1 MNTPEG
7 NQPAWTSDGSSGSDL
22 FPTTLPISFAMAL
35 GLFLIVVF
43 GAVVGAALVVSVP
56 DTVRCQFVL
65 VPEAGADPVRAPREG
80 VLATILVTETEEVRK
95 GQALFVIRSQ
105 ELRNW
110 TSELR
115 TLEQDQDSI
124 DRREALLAE
133 DQRAALEIQTTKI
146 RQMEKDLAYE
156 QDYVKTVRDF
166 LQRYERL
173 DAEGLVSLVDLK
185 SQQLEASK
193 GERDLAVAR
202 AAREMAVLEL
212 ARMRTGN
219 RKQVGELELERR
231 KTAVRIVTLQKLLE
245 GAREDV
251 VRVAAPFD
259 GTVVA
264 IQKRNP
270 GDVVSFGQ
278 EMCRIARSDSAL
290 IAEIAPPEG
299 GVSRLRVG
307 QRVQLFY
314 QAYPYERFGTGRA
327 TVQWVSPA
335 AMAFTGGEGF
345 VLHATLDGQ
354 SLGAAAAGLAL
365 RAGMRG
371 EARVLAG
378 RRTVIEYVFEPLR
391 KLRENVAAKP

>member
-1 MNTPEG
+1 MDTPRES
-7 NQPAWTSDGSSGSDL
+7 QPAWIDDNARGSDL
-22 FPTTLPISFAMAL
+22 FPTRLPVSVAMGL
-35 GLFLIVVF
+35 GLFFIVTF
-43 GAVVGAALVVSVP
+43 AAAITAAVVVAVP

-80 VLATILVTETEEVRK
+80 VVAAILVAETAEVRK

-110 TSELR
+110 TSELS
-115 TLEQDQDSI
+115 TLEEDLESI
-124 DRREALLAE
+124 GRRESLLDE
-133 DQRAALEIQTTKI
+133 DQRSALEIQTTKI
-146 RQMEKDLAYE
+146 RQLDKDLSYE

-166 LQRYERL
+166 LHRYELL

-193 GERDLAVAR
+193 GERDAAVA
-202 AAREMAVLEL
+202 AQAREMAVLEL
-212 ARMRTGN
+212 ARMRTDH
-219 RKQVGELELERR
+219 RKQVGDLELERR
-231 KTAVRIVTLQKLLE
+231 KIAVRIAALHKLLE

-251 VRVAAPFD
+251 VPVTAPFD

-264 IQKRNP
+264 IQKRNT
-270 GDVVSFGQ
+270 GDVVTFGQ
-278 EMCRIARSDSAL
+278 ELCRIARSDSPL

-299 GVSRLRVG
+299 GVSRVRVG

-314 QAYPYERFGTGRA
+314 DAYPYERFGTGRA

-335 AMAFTGGEGF
+335 AVVSAGGEGF
-345 VLHATLDGQ
+345 VLHAALDGQ
-354 SLGAAAAGLAL
+354 TLGTASLRPL

-391 KLRENVAAKP
+391 KLRETIGAKP